1 MRFLLLLSVLLVG
14 CKTTQQRVAEISEV
28 SPGTIYFQG
37 ETSKQN
43 VEKFEQLLVTSSQQ
57 INTLIINSQGGDV
70 MAGLHFGGLV
80 HEYQLNVVV
89 REFCAS
95 SCANY
100 VLTASPHVF
109 VEEQAVIGWRGG
121 SLQPLYVPMDQPP
134 EVASY
139 IAKWQTAERQ
149 FFDIINVE
157 QAVTIIGI
165 MPGIT
170 ERHDSAIYSYDAQT
184 LKRLGLHI
192 EFAGAQTGMSANG
205 EKVAHV
211 FELEESVLNHFLLL
225 NDIVSAKLIN

>member
-157 QAVTIIGI
+157 LAVTIIGV
-165 MPGIT
+165 MPGIS

>member
-1 MRFLLLLSVLLVG
+1 MRFLLILSVLLVG

-157 QAVTIIGI
+157 QAVTIIGV
-165 MPGIT
+165 MPGIS

-225 NDIVSAKLIN
+225 NDIVSAELIN